1 MNGFAT
7 RQLHRAQRG
16 FTLIEVMI
24 VVAIIAILA
33 AVAIP
38 SYSDYV
44 RRGKLPEAFS
54 GLSDYKV
61 KMEQYYQDNRSYGA
75 ATCADTNVPPWGPF
89 PVVQKNFTFS
99 CAVTAGGQG
108 FTLTADGTASS
119 AIGHTY
125 TLDNGNVKSTTKFK
139 GVAVTQ
145 PGWCVSAASNC

>member
-1 MNGFAT
+1 MNGFA
-7 RQLHRAQRG
+7 RGQLHRAHHG

-33 AVAIP
+33 AVAVP
-38 SYSDYV
+38 SYTDYI

-75 ATCADTNVPPWGPF
+75 AACVDTNTPLWGAF
-89 PVVQKNFTFS
+89 PVAQKNFTFS
-99 CAVTAGGQG
+99 CALSAGGQG
-108 FTLTADGTASS
+108 FTLTADGTVGS

-125 TLDNGNVKSTTKFK
+125 TLDNGNAKNTTKFK

-145 PGWCVSAASNC
+145 QGWCVSSASNC